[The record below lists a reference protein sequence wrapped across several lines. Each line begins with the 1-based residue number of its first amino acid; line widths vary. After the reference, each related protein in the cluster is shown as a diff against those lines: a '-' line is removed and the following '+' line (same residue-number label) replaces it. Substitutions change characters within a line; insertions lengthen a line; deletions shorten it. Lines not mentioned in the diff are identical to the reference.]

1 MSDLPIQK
9 IFRAS
14 WKDYAGQHNVSLVQ
28 EKAALSIMA
37 CKSGALGCNVSICDS
52 CGHQVTHNNSCRNRH
67 CPKCQTF
74 SKEKWIDKQK
84 LCLLPVGYFH
94 IVFTIPDTLNPVAF
108 QNQRTVYN
116 LMFRAAWETLRD
128 LSSDRKYLG
137 AEIGVTSVLHTWGQQ
152 LVYHPHIH
160 CIVSGGGITKDGKW
174 KHSRKKFF
182 LPMRVMAKL
191 FRGKLLA
198 YLREAKLEFF
208 NDSAYL
214 NDPVSF
220 DRLIRSCYEK
230 EWIVYS
236 KPPFRSAETVV
247 EYLGRYTHR
256 VAISNNRIIAVQD
269 GKVTFS
275 WKDYRDGNRRKVMTL
290 TADEFI
296 RRFLLHVL
304 PKGFNKI
311 RHFGYLGSRYRAVK
325 LGLCRKSLKVKT
337 VCHLKITEEILQGMG
352 IPPYC
357 SCPVCGSEKLHH
369 SYTTRMNI

>member
-1 MSDLPIQK
+1 MAEVQDILREYGETYLASHKVSNEQK
-9 IFRAS
+9 KVIT
-14 WKDYAGQHNVSLVQ
+14 
-28 EKAALSIMA
+28 ALSECRTASM
-37 CKSGALGCNVSICDS
+37 GAHKIICDE
-52 CGHQVTHNNSCRNRH
+52 CGHTEISYNSCRNRH

-94 IVFTIPDTLNPVAF
+94 IVFTIPDTLNSVAF

-174 KHSRKKFF
+174 KHSRK
-182 LPMRVMAKL
+182 
-191 FRGKLLA
+191 
-198 YLREAKLEFF
+198 
-208 NDSAYL
+208 
-214 NDPVSF
+214 
-220 DRLIRSCYEK
+220 
-230 EWIVYS
+230 
-236 KPPFRSAETVV
+236 
-247 EYLGRYTHR
+247 
-256 VAISNNRIIAVQD
+256 
-269 GKVTFS
+269 
-275 WKDYRDGNRRKVMTL
+275 VMTL
-290 TADEFI
+290 TAEEFI

-337 VCHLKITEEILQGMG
+337 VCRLKTTEEILQGMG
-352 IPPYC
+352 IRPYC
-357 SCPVCGSEKLHH
+357 SCPRCGSEKLHH
-369 SYTTRMNI
+369 SYTVRMNN